1 MASPLDGDRILNT
14 KKVWRVLLVVFL
26 GFWMFHD
33 PQSFAGSAR
42 SLGTGCWDALTQVFQ
57 GLIHFFTQRS

>member
-1 MASPLDGDRILNT
+1 MNT
-14 KKVWRVLLVVFL
+14 KKVWRILLVVFL

-33 PQSFAGSAR
+33 PQGFAGSAR

-57 GLIHFFTQRS
+57 GLIHFFNQRS